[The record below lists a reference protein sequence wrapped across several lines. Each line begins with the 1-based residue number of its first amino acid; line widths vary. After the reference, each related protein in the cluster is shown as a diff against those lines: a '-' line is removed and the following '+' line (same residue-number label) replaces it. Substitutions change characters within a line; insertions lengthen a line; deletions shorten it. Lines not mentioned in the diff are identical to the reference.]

1 MDPGETQEGRPENLG
16 RQEGTDPY
24 GGRRPTTPPRFP
36 DRSQRCYGYGYGFK
50 LGLYRSPTSLPL
62 V

>member
-1 MDPGETQEGRPENLG
+1 MPRAEHDTSLIHYHCLYAPRVRVLYLSHCARLTEECR
-16 RQEGTDPY
+16 Y
-24 GGRRPTTPPRFP
+24 GF
-36 DRSQRCYGYGYGFK
+36 GYGYGFK